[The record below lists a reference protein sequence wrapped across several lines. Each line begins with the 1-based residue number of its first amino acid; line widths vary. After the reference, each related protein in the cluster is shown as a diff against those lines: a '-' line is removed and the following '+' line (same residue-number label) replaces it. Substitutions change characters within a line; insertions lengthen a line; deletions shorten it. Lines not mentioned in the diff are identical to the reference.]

1 MEEAVK
7 ETTEEAVKDAGLPP
21 EPKFSERW
29 FWAVG
34 WFSTDLLTF
43 KTFTIEKELVI

>member
-7 ETTEEAVKDAGLPP
+7 ESTEETVKDAVLPP
-21 EPKFSERW
+21 EPKWMERW

-43 KTFTIEKELVI
+43 KTFVVKGELVI

>member
-7 ETTEEAVKDAGLPP
+7 ESTEEAVKDTVLPP
-21 EPKFSERW
+21 EPKWMERW

-34 WFSTDLLTF
+34 WTTVDLLTF
-43 KTFTIEKELVI
+43 KAFKIEKELVI